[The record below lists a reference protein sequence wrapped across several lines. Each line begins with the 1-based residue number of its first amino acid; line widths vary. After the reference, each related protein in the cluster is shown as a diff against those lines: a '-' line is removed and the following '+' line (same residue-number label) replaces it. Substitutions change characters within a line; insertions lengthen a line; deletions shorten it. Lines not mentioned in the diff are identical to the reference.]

1 MSDHW
6 IEHNGPPVQ
15 LAIILRIATPDPSP
29 LTLFPRRLGTEAAL
43 CQSNGSSVLQL
54 SKIPRLDRVRI
65 QSPAFQHAGA
75 VNSA

>member
-15 LAIILRIATPDPSP
+15 LAIILQIATPDPSP
-29 LTLFPRRLGTEAAL
+29 LTLFPRQLGTEAAS
-43 CQSNGSSVLQL
+43 CQSNGSSILQL
-54 SKIPRLDRVRI
+54 SKIPQLDQVHI

-75 VNSA
+75 VDSA